1 MPETAGT
8 RQRGWLLLAA
18 LVAII
23 IALRGWALL
32 YDHSLNSIDGAMQTW
47 FALDNFADGAKL
59 GEAFQSYLGIT
70 MILSL
75 LPMFMAF
82 GETLWASTFAAYTM
96 VIVGSFA
103 GAYGVVWMLRPVPRA
118 LRWALAILLVF
129 LFYYAGQA
137 AAGLVQYRWPATFD
151 PGVSL
156 RPLRG
161 ALPFFVL
168 PVFVWAVRAIMRDS
182 TWVPAVWLGLAAGT
196 ALLWSNDAGIPLV
209 IAALMGL
216 SCALH
221 QRLALLAKAMAAFAV
236 GAAAAVFA
244 ILMLVTHGD
253 PSGWLQYNFVDVAG
267 DQFWYFGPWGEDAR
281 VLSILDLPRIFY
293 AGEPLTSL
301 SLVVLTAS
309 VLFAIWKRLRGRG
322 SPVRLSAFV
331 FVGAALIGTATLPQI
346 GGHIGSEYKAI
357 TFVFGLCVP
366 VILFQE
372 ALFRLLKPLLRRV
385 PTRTVPAAAGLSAIA
400 IIAMDTTTLASVASN
415 TDRTV
420 YAEKLGFY
428 VTPETAEDLNAM
440 ARFSEFLEARGVP
453 KNEHLL
459 SVYTS
464 TLDIAAGTKSPA
476 TVGSLIHALGPG
488 NRADFNKLLF
498 GKAIAVSTIAPDYT
512 GWEGWNTRA
521 NWPFFKTLRELY
533 DPIARSDQNILWVR
547 RGGVLAKQSARCE
560 VIHQT
565 LDRFEVVVTSD
576 VSGLASLYIE
586 REAFDAQPRTALLTV
601 TENSPF
607 TRANSEAQW
616 SDFPRYGVAN
626 AEVVEVPAPV
636 KEGDETRLTFKVL
649 DGSPIGFAQCDAQLY
664 PAVDFAALP
673 SLSEGVDRQIAE
685 WQ

>member
-1 MPETAGT
+1 MPEIAGVK
-8 RQRGWLLLAA
+8 QRGWMLLAA
-18 LVAII
+18 LVVAV
-23 IALRGWALL
+23 IALRGWILL

-75 LPMFMAF
+75 LPIFMAF
-82 GETLWASTFAAYTM
+82 GETLWASTFAAYAM

-103 GAYGVVWMLRPVPRA
+103 GAYGIIWMLRPVPKA
-118 LRWALAILLVF
+118 LRWALTILVIF
-129 LFYYAGQA
+129 LFYYAGGA
-137 AAGLVQYRWPATFD
+137 AAGLIQYRWPATFD

-168 PVFVWAVRAIMRDS
+168 PVFVWAVRAMIRGS
-182 TWVPAVWLGLAAGT
+182 NWAPAVWLGLAAGV
-196 ALLWSNDAGIPLV
+196 ALLWSNDAGIPLL

-216 SCALH
+216 FSALH
-221 QRLALLAKAMAAFAV
+221 DQMALLAKAMVAFAV

-267 DQFWYFGPWGEDAR
+267 DQFWYFGPWGEEAR

-293 AGEPLTSL
+293 AGEPLTAL
-301 SLVVLTAS
+301 SLMILTAS

-322 SPVRLSAFV
+322 SPVRLGAFV

-357 TFVFGLCVP
+357 TFVFGLCAP
-366 VILFQE
+366 VILLQG
-372 ALFRLLKPLLRRV
+372 RLLLLSKHLLRRGNRKIV
-385 PTRTVPAAAGLSAIA
+385 PVTAGLAA
-400 IIAMDTTTLASVASN
+400 LAMIGMDASTLVSVKSQSQA
-415 TDRTV
+415 TV
-420 YAEKLGFY
+420 YIDEIGFY
-428 VTPETAEDLNAM
+428 VTPAKAEDLKAIK
-440 ARFSEFLEARGVP
+440 RFSSYLDARAVP
-453 KNEHLL
+453 EDERLL

-476 TVGSLIHALGPG
+476 SVGSLIHALGPD
-488 NRADFNKLLF
+488 NRASFNKLLF
-498 GKAIAVSTIAPDYT
+498 GEAIAVSTIAPDYT

-533 DPIARSDQNILWVR
+533 DPFARSDQNILWVR
-547 RGGVLAKQSARCE
+547 RGGGLVKNAANCE

-586 REAFDAQPRTALLTV
+586 REAFDAEPRTALLTV

-607 TRANSEAQW
+607 TRSVNEAQW
-616 SDFPRYGVAN
+616 SDFPRYGIAN

-636 KEGDETRLTFKVL
+636 TEGEETRLSFKVL
-649 DGSPIGFAQCDAQLY
+649 DGSPIGFAQCDAQVL
-664 PAVDFAALP
+664 PTIDFAALP
-673 SLSEGVDRQIAE
+673 SFQEGVDRLIAR

>member
-75 LPMFMAF
+75 LPLFMAF

-96 VIVGSFA
+96 VILGCFA
-103 GAYGVVWMLRPVPRA
+103 GAYAVIWMLRPVQSG
-118 LRWALAILLVF
+118 LRWAFSIILVF
-129 LFYYAGQA
+129 LFYYTGGA
-137 AAGLVQYRWPATFD
+137 AAGLIHYPYPATFD

-168 PVFVWAVRAIMRDS
+168 PVFVWAIRAMMRVS
-182 TWVPAVWLGLAAGT
+182 NWVPAVWLGLAAGA

-209 IAALMGL
+209 IAAVMGL
-216 SCALH
+216 ACALH
-221 QRLALLAKAMAAFAV
+221 QRLALLIKAVMAFAL
-236 GAAAAVFA
+236 GAGAAVFA

-267 DQFWYFGPWGEDAR
+267 DQFWYFGPWGEEAR
-281 VLSILDLPRIFY
+281 VLSILDLPRVLY
-293 AGEPLTSL
+293 SGEPLTAL
-301 SLVVLTAS
+301 SLMVLTAS
-309 VLFAIWKRLRGRG
+309 VLFAIWKRLKGRG
-322 SPVRLSAFV
+322 DPVRLSALV

>member
-1 MPETAGT
+1 MPEVRVT
-8 RQRGWLLLAA
+8 RQRGWLLLTA
-18 LVAII
+18 LVAVV
-23 IALRGWALL
+23 IAIRGWTLL

-47 FALDNFADGAKL
+47 FALDNFADGVKL

-70 MILSL
+70 MTLSL
-75 LPMFMAF
+75 LPIFMAF
-82 GETLWASTFAAYTM
+82 GETLWASTFAAYAM

-103 GAYGVVWMLRPVPRA
+103 GAYGVIWMLRPVPRA
-118 LRWALAILLVF
+118 HRWAFTILLIF
-129 LFYYAGQA
+129 LFYFAGA
-137 AAGLVQYRWPATFD
+137 LAAGLVQYPWPASFD

-168 PVFVWAVRAIMRDS
+168 PIFVWAVRAIIRGRN
-182 TWVPAVWLGLAAGT
+182 WVLALWLGLAAG
-196 ALLWSNDAGIPLV
+196 AGLLWSNDAGIPLV
-209 IAALMGL
+209 IAVVLGL

-221 QRLALLAKAMAAFAV
+221 QRKALLAKALVVFAG

-267 DQFWYFGPWGEDAR
+267 DQFWYFGPWGEEAR

-293 AGEPLTSL
+293 AGEPLTAL
-301 SLVVLTAS
+301 SLIVLTAC
-309 VLFAIWKRLRGRG
+309 VLSAIWKRVRGRG

-357 TFVFGLCVP
+357 TFVFGLCAP
-366 VILFQE
+366 VILLQ
-372 ALFRLLKPLLRRV
+372 RRGVLLSKHLLRRV
-385 PTRTVPAAAGLSAIA
+385 NKKFVPFTAGLAA
-400 IIAMDTTTLASVASN
+400 LAMIAMDAGALASVSSD
-415 TDRTV
+415 TQRTV
-420 YAEKLGFY
+420 YVEEIGFY
-428 VTPETAEDLNAM
+428 VTPQKSEDLKAIK
-440 ARFSEFLEARGVP
+440 RFSDYLDARGVP
-453 KNEHLL
+453 KDERLL

-476 TVGSLIHALGPG
+476 PVGSLIHALGPD
-488 NRADFNKLLF
+488 NRSDFNKLLF

-533 DPIARSDQNILWVR
+533 NPVGRSDQNILWVR
-547 RGGVLAKQSARCE
+547 RGGTLPKGRAECE

-565 LDRFEVVVTSD
+565 FDQFEVVVTSD
-576 VSGLASLYIE
+576 APGLASLYIE
-586 REAFDAQPRTALLTV
+586 REAFDAEPRTALLTV

-607 TRANSEAQW
+607 TRSVNGAQW

-636 KEGDETRLTFKVL
+636 TAGEETRLFFKVL

-664 PAVDFAALP
+664 PRSDFDALP